1 MKVNFVCNTDG
12 NGLWS
17 REKKEVKIY
26 KINILFYHSDSRTGY
41 TGELAAY
48 FNKRSWQLS
57 KHGLIYTD
65 KLWLREFR
73 NNLKTLG
80 FSDKAV
86 KSVEFSEQG
95 MQGDNY
101 VSLDAGTA
109 FMSEWDEKMGL
120 DARLR
125 L

>member
-17 REKKEVKIY
+17 REKKAVKIH
-26 KINILFYHSDSRTGY
+26 KIDILFYHIDSEEGY

-57 KHGLIYTD
+57 KHGLIYSD
-65 KLWLREFR
+65 KLWIRQFR
-73 NNLKTLG
+73 KELKNLG

-86 KSVEFSEQG
+86 HDLDYSEQG

-101 VSLDAGTA
+101 VSLDCEIKFINSFKSLITVT
-109 FMSEWDEKMGL
+109 L
-120 DARLR
+120 
-125 L
+125 